1 MARKSTR
8 NAQGAGTIRKKTVT
22 RGGKMYTYWEARYT
36 EGVDPGSGKQV
47 QRSITG
53 KTQKEVSQKL
63 KAITTAIDTGTYTPP
78 NRLTA
83 GEWLDIWS
91 RDYLAG
97 AKAST
102 IEVYKYNI
110 RLHIKPAMG
119 AVKLSELHPHTVQ
132 SWINGLELA
141 PTTTKVVCGIL
152 KEALEKAV
160 KLGYIPRNPVK
171 CCELPRQEQRE
182 IHPLDDQQ
190 LAALLKE
197 AKGRSIEHVVTV
209 ALFTGMRLSE
219 VLGLT
224 WDAIDFAGGT
234 ITVDKQL
241 APDIQRKEGTLFTT
255 TKSHKSRI
263 VAAAPSVLSALMLQK
278 QKQAE
283 MQLKAGPLWS
293 NPGGLVFTN
302 ETGGPMSQRNVQ
314 SRFKTLTKAAGLE
327 GVRFHDTRHT
337 FAVNSLRA
345 GDDPKSV
352 QGNLGHATAA
362 FTLDRYG
369 HVTERMRQDSAARM
383 EGFIKDVLNL

>member
-1 MARKSTR
+1 M
-8 NAQGAGTIRKKTVT
+8 
-22 RGGKMYTYWEARYT
+22 
-36 EGVDPGSGKQV
+36 
-47 QRSITG
+47 
-53 KTQKEVSQKL
+53 
-63 KAITTAIDTGTYTPP
+63 
-78 NRLTA
+78 
-83 GEWLDIWS
+83 
-91 RDYLAG
+91 
-97 AKAST
+97 
-102 IEVYKYNI
+102 
-110 RLHIKPAMG
+110 
-119 AVKLSELHPHTVQ
+119 
-132 SWINGLELA
+132 
-141 PTTTKVVCGIL
+141 

-182 IHPLDDQQ
+182 IRPLDDQE

-224 WDAIDFAGGT
+224 WDAIDFTGGT

-241 APDIQRKEGTLFTT
+241 APDTQRKVGTLFTT

-278 QKQAE
+278 QKQAK
-283 MQLKAGPLWS
+283 MQLKAGPLWN

>member
-22 RGGKMYTYWEARYT
+22 RGGRTYTYWEARYT
-36 EGVDPGSGKQV
+36 EGVDPGTGKQV

-63 KAITTAIDTGTYTPP
+63 KAITTSIDAGTYTPP
-78 NRLTA
+78 NRLTV

-141 PTTTKVVCGIL
+141 PTTTKVVYGIL

-182 IHPLDDQQ
+182 IRPLDDQE

-209 ALFTGMRLSE
+209 AIFTGMRLSE

-224 WDAIDFAGGT
+224 WDAIDFTGGT

-241 APDIQRKEGTLFTT
+241 APDTQRKEGTLFTT
-255 TKSHKSRI
+255 PKSHKSRI

-293 NPGGLVFTN
+293 NPGNLVFTN
-302 ETGGPMSQRNVQ
+302 ETGSPMSQRNVQ

-327 GVRFHDTRHT
+327 GVRFHDTRHPY
-337 FAVNSLRA
+337 VK
-345 GDDPKSV
+345 PK
-352 QGNLGHATAA
+352 T
-362 FTLDRYG
+362 
-369 HVTERMRQDSAARM
+369 
-383 EGFIKDVLNL
+383 K